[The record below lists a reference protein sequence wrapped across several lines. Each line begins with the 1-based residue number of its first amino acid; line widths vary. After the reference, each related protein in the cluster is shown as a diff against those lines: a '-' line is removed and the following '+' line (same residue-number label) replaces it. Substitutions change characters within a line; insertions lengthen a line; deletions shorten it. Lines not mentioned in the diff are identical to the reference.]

1 MATKAYKYR
10 DPIVFNPRE
19 EHKGTVILLH
29 GLGDTGDGWA
39 SIAAEFAPSMR
50 HVKFIFPHAPL
61 RPITLN
67 FGMTMPGWFD
77 IASLDD
83 INQKEDKEGLHES
96 RRYVEE
102 LVQAEVDGG
111 LPSDKVVVAGFSQGG
126 AIALQLLR
134 SDKKL
139 AGIVGLSTW
148 LSLRREAPII
158 SEANKETPIILCHGT
173 SDPVVQF
180 EFGQGTYNTLKE
192 LDAKVEFKAFPGMGH
207 QANPEELQDVENFL
221 KKVLPK

>member
-10 DPIVFNPRE
+10 EPIVYNPRE

-39 SIAAEFAPSMR
+39 SIAAEFAPSLR
-50 HVKFIFPHAPL
+50 HVKFIFPHAPN

-67 FGMTMPGWFD
+67 YGMTMPGWFD
-77 IASLDD
+77 ISSLDD

-102 LVQAEVDGG
+102 LVQQEVDGG
-111 LPSDKVVVAGFSQGG
+111 LPSGKVVVAGFSQGG
-126 AIALQLLR
+126 AIALQTLR

-139 AGIVGLSTW
+139 AGVIGMSTW
-148 LSLRREAPII
+148 LTLRKETPII
-158 SEANKETPIILCHGT
+158 SEANKNTPILMCHGNA
-173 SDPVVQF
+173 DPVVQYD
-180 EFGQGTYNTLKE
+180 FGKATYNTLKE
-192 LDAKVEFKAFPGMGH
+192 LGADVEFKTYNGMGH
-207 QANPEELQDVENFL
+207 SASPQELEAVQEFL